1 VARLRALSTAQVER
15 PASSGSITSLRP
27 HTRSSAAVG
36 RLHTAHPDNPAAREL
51 AALAARGRPAVASR

>member
-36 RLHTAHPDNPAAREL
+36 RLHTAHPANPAAREL
-51 AALAARGRPAVASR
+51 AAFVTRGAPAAPGR